1 MNSDFLGA
9 TLFLALM
16 VALIILHMSTPV
28 EVIQCPGALATRAS
42 TLSDIN
48 SRAQLKVNT
57 AECKNSVMTLNELY
71 ELRRLQKE
79 LYAK

>member
-1 MNSDFLGA
+1 MKSDFLGA
-9 TLFLALM
+9 ILFLALM

-42 TLSDIN
+42 TLSGIN
-48 SRAQLKVNT
+48 KRAKLKINT
-57 AECKNSVMTLNELY
+57 TKCHNSVMTLNELY

-79 LYAK
+79 LYAR